1 MVYVVKDK
9 KDGQFEILNRCDA
22 WEMDAD
28 VKMRIWAR
36 DNGYVI
42 VDVKITAM
50 GDMLIV
56 VE

>member
-28 VKMRIWAR
+28 VKMRRWAR
-36 DNGYVI
+36 DKGYVI

-56 VE
+56 VK